1 MEVSKERFYEFIE
14 NYDGPGALYSH
25 EINFTTPSSVIYC
38 DFGLHPETKPGIER
52 IQACMVAKHVYP
64 NPYVEN
70 SKDKYYIVAEG
81 I

>member
-14 NYDGPGALYSH
+14 NYDGPGGLYSY
-25 EINFTTPSSVIYC
+25 EINFTTPSSIIYC

-52 IQACMVAKHVYP
+52 IQACIVAEHVSS

-70 SKDKYYIVAEG
+70 SRDKYYIGVLD
-81 I
+81 